1 MISAFLLAAL
11 FSINTLPDETHID
24 GEVSANIV
32 LNISPKLSEFS
43 PDLSLEATS
52 SNTVEA
58 AFGEDADFDGD
69 LAHHEIDLIV
79 GCECGQWRIVD
90 ATTGVAFD
98 DLSFYGMS
106 DFKWCVWAV
115 QSGEK
120 AKLKASLNG
129 SPLFLDLPSMAP
141 LFERS
146 WTHLKI
152 TSRGDDQL
160 FGALKVNQSDGWF
173 YVVIR

>member
-1 MISAFLLAAL
+1 MISAFLLAASV
-11 FSINTLPDETHID
+11 SINTLPDVTHID
-24 GEVSANIV
+24 GEVSTNIV

-43 PDLSLEATS
+43 LDFSLEATS
-52 SNTVEA
+52 SNTVEV

-106 DFKWCVWAV
+106 DFKWCVWAA

-129 SPLFLDLPSMAP
+129 SPIFLDLPSIVL
-141 LFERS
+141 LFKRS

-152 TSRGDDQL
+152 TSRGDDKS
-160 FGALKVNQSDGWF
+160 FGALDVRQSDGRF
-173 YVVIR
+173 YVIVR

>member
-1 MISAFLLAAL
+1 MISTLLLAAS
-11 FSINTLPDETHID
+11 FSINTLPDVTHID
-24 GEVSANIV
+24 GEVSTNIV
-32 LNISPKLSEFS
+32 LNISPKMSEFS
-43 PDLSLEATS
+43 LDLSLWATP
-52 SNTVEA
+52 SNTLEV

-69 LAHHEIDLIV
+69 LAHHEMDLIV

-90 ATTGVAFD
+90 ATTGLAFD
-98 DLSFYGMS
+98 DLSFYGAS
-106 DFKWCVWAV
+106 DFKWCVWVA

-129 SPLFLDLPSMAP
+129 APVFWDFPSFALLFK
-141 LFERS
+141 RS

-152 TSRGDDQL
+152 TSRGDDKS
-160 FGALKVNQSDGWF
+160 FGALEAKQSDGWF